1 MRFVGLGGGQTLF
14 LEDRIHC
21 SVVEGWSRSMTWC
34 VRVLARDDDVTGRW
48 CEESEWRPT
57 FAPLYPA
64 GPMPKHA
71 APSTSFVYPKGI
83 DNADRSRVDGHGR
96 FMSCDEHSQLNLNM
110 HLLKLQ
116 QTIKLA
122 HISTHIESD
131 VVKLSAAVN
140 IVEPAH
146 QPT

>member
-1 MRFVGLGGGQTLF
+1 
-14 LEDRIHC
+14 
-21 SVVEGWSRSMTWC
+21 
-34 VRVLARDDDVTGRW
+34 
-48 CEESEWRPT
+48 
-57 FAPLYPA
+57 
-64 GPMPKHA
+64 
-71 APSTSFVYPKGI
+71 
-83 DNADRSRVDGHGR
+83 
-96 FMSCDEHSQLNLNM
+96 MSCDEHSQLNLNM

-131 VVKLSAAVN
+131 VVKLFAVVN

>member
-1 MRFVGLGGGQTLF
+1 MVRRKRVAANIRAFIPCRADAEARSTL
-14 LEDRIHC
+14 D
-21 SVVEGWSRSMTWC
+21 
-34 VRVLARDDDVTGRW
+34 VLCIPR
-48 CEESEWRPT
+48 
-57 FAPLYPA
+57 
-64 GPMPKHA
+64 
-71 APSTSFVYPKGI
+71 KGI

-131 VVKLSAAVN
+131 VGKLSAAVN
-140 IVEPAH
+140 IGLSLA
-146 QPT
+146 QPPIPFFSTRIKV